1 MTFSKQSGLIALTFV
16 ALLIHNIGFVQITDA
31 QAQQR
36 SRRIRFSPPSPPDPG
51 EPSDRGQGGG
61 SRGDCK
67 NYESMT
73 ALVPTP
79 QKNRPD
85 QQWGLTVSDR
95 PTVWFNAPK
104 GIDANLPVQW
114 QLRNAQ
120 DKAVYKKSL
129 RLPATKPGVVSFSI
143 PETAPPLPA
152 GTYRWELAIFCDPTN
167 IDVPI
172 YREGKIQR
180 INSPQALQQELAIA
194 KTPVD
199 RAVSYAKYGVWYDA
213 IATLGTQIRA
223 SQPSNAEAVQ
233 AWSELLRQQNLNTP
247 TATTL
252 TSCCTIQSLKPQ
264 LPSTGIQ
271 PGAVSGGLF
280 PNFPNLGAKSWSF
293 RFPLKP
299 RQG

>member
-1 MTFSKQSGLIALTFV
+1 MLFSKQSGLLAVAFI
-16 ALLIHNIGFVQITDA
+16 ALLIHNVGFLQTA
-31 QAQQR
+31 EAQQR
-36 SRRIRFSPPSPPDPG
+36 SRRIRFAPPSPPDPG

-61 SRGDCK
+61 RRGDCE
-67 NYESMT
+67 NYESFT

-79 QKNRPD
+79 QKTRPD
-85 QQWGLTVSDR
+85 QQWGLTTSDR

-104 GIDANLPVQW
+104 GIDAGLPVQW

-120 DKAVYKKSL
+120 NKAVYKKVL

-143 PETAPPLPA
+143 PETAPALPA

-199 RAVSYAKYGVWYDA
+199 RAVSYAKHGVWYDA
-213 IATLGTQIRA
+213 ITTLGTQIRSA
-223 SQPSNAEAVQ
+223 QPNTTEAMQ
-233 AWSELLRQQNLNTP
+233 AWNELLKQQNLSTP
-247 TATTL
+247 TTTTP
-252 TSCCTIQSLKPQ
+252 TSCCTIQSVTPQ
-264 LPSTGIQ
+264 LRTTAIQ
-271 PGAVSGGLF
+271 PSVVSSGLF
-280 PNFPNLGAKSWSF
+280 PNLPFGAKSWNF
-293 RFPLKP
+293 RFPLFG
-299 RQG
+299 QG